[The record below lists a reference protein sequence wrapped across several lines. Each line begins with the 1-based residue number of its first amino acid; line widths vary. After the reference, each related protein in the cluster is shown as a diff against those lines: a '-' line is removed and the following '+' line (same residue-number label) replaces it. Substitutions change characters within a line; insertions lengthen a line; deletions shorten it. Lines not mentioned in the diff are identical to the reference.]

1 MRLLL
6 LLHQEHIA
14 TQGQLRRQLLILLA
28 QPVDDLLEGHLQL
41 PTVVGERLQTSPGG
55 EQRQREVTGTGLWPH
70 GDAVAAGGC
79 WAKDALQTPRTLQPT
94 AEHPGLRSGQRRG
107 LGSVSTQL
115 SSFQEPAMR
124 QEAINTPQLSS
135 LSCWLEAAASEG

>member
-1 MRLLL
+1 MGMLW
-6 LLHQEHIA
+6 
-14 TQGQLRRQLLILLA
+14 
-28 QPVDDLLEGHLQL
+28 LQ
-41 PTVVGERLQTSPGG
+41 VGGR
-55 EQRQREVTGTGLWPH
+55 
-70 GDAVAAGGC
+70 C